1 MSYSIK
7 ISGAAKTARMF
18 RRLQE
23 KADRM
28 MPVVAE
34 AINRRHAAVF
44 RRTWIPIDTGRL
56 QASFRYE
63 YGPDRELI
71 IQRKR
76 LSINSIVPYGVFH
89 WHRFRPPLSYGDYMF
104 MITIP
109 IAEEIKKTLEEEP

>member
-28 MPVVAE
+28 MPAVAE

-76 LSINSIVPYGVFH
+76 LSINSIVPYGALH

-109 IAEEIKKTLEEEP
+109 IAEEIKKTLEEDL